1 LTELVLRPGC
11 SAPPGLTIE
20 ARAAR
25 LRARSLMIATP
36 VARNPVWQY
45 TASFGATIMALMER
59 GIPVAFEFVVGN
71 SNVARAR
78 NELVAKFLASPA
90 TDLLFADDDMEWR
103 PEAILN
109 LLASDKPLIG
119 AVGRMRCDGP
129 NSDPAVWC
137 CRWFPSPDGALEQD
151 ATGAVKV
158 PGFGAALM
166 LVNRAVFD
174 AMIAA
179 HPEWKRP
186 GAPDWPEEIRAHYY
200 EFFRFNHDGEAKEMG
215 EDYVFCYRWRALGGD
230 AFIRPDVVLGHVGS
244 FTFRGAVEEILTPI
258 TSEDAA

>member
-1 LTELVLRPGC
+1 MTELAPRPGC
-11 SAPPGLTIE
+11 SAPPGLSIP

-103 PEAILN
+103 PEAVLN

-137 CRWFPSPDGALEQD
+137 CRWFPSETGALEQD
-151 ATGAVKV
+151 ETGAVSV

-186 GAPDWPEEIRAHYY
+186 GAHDWPEEIRARYH
-200 EFFRFNHDGEAKEMG
+200 EFFRFNEGEKEMG
-215 EDYVFCYRWRALGGD
+215 EDYVFCDRWRALGGKVW
-230 AFIRPDVVLGHVGS
+230 IRPDVLLGHVGS
-244 FTFRGAVEEILTPI
+244 FTFRGAVEEILTAVDDEAP
-258 TSEDAA
+258 